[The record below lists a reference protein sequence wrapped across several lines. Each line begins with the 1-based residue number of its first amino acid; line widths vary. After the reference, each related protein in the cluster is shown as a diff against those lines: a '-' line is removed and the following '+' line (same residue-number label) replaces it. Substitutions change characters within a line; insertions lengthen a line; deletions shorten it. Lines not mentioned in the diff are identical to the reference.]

1 MAPAYANG
9 AAVEA
14 PEQLEAAPEEL
25 PVAEEVFEKPDFS
38 AEELIETPD
47 FEALEEFEAVPQE
60 ALEET
65 PEEAHEEA
73 PQEVSEEAPEH
84 TPEEAAE
91 EAHAQ
96 ERSPPLLMLVVDEEE
111 DVEFYAP
118 DVAND
123 VGEPAD
129 APDPA
134 PAPAG
139 DEPPF
144 DPPDLEELLNV
155 EVVEDEEE
163 PPFDP
168 LEAEELEP
176 PSLSAPLPSTE
187 ELLLTHANEN
197 GRGVPLGP
205 VRHAL
210 PQGAHEQPAP
220 AIRVHLSWD
229 RNEAA
234 EFFQRVA
241 DDPRLSRTEITIE
254 RGGLDGAAVRC
265 AAHQRPDLVV
275 IDTNLRGASMLAS
288 VDRLMHAAGSQT
300 RVIVLGAVNDVTLM
314 RELAQRG
321 VDEYLIWPVTP
332 EHVAGAACAMF
343 AGVDKARVIAV
354 VGARGGIGAS
364 TIAHNIAWS
373 IAERQRART
382 TLVDLDLPFGAAA
395 FNFKIEPKHSLGDV
409 LDANDVVNDVA
420 LERVSIQRSEHLT
433 ILPAPACTRRSSDL
447 QEDTA
452 QALIAAARRLSSY
465 VVLDLPH
472 LWEPWVKQA
481 LLGADEI
488 VLVSCPDIASLRN
501 TDNIAKRLKDGR
513 DADPI
518 VVLSM
523 VGVPKRPEVP
533 IKEFAEALG
542 IQPSCTFLFEPNIFG
557 AATIT
562 GQMIGEVAPGS
573 KAAALLDQLAT
584 LLTGRD
590 PVDVLRPEPRVFEE
604 PLAAAEEAEPVEE
617 IADPFETA
625 LVNPFA
631 LQAMDDEPE
640 QVEEHAPVELAPLEL
655 LELAPLEPDYIA
667 RARAAALNELDAIES
682 QRHPQRRSVFG
693 PFAGIAA
700 GFTVTA
706 LAVGA
711 YLFMQ
716 LEAAPAPAQASATA
730 TVAIQAPAPPP
741 APSPQQ
747 MAADY
752 ENALR
757 LLELDAAHEAVTR
770 LQRLADAG
778 FPMAQHRLA
787 KLYESGVGVAA
798 DLVQARQW
806 TERAA
811 NAGNRQAI
819 HDLGVYYARGEGAP
833 RDEAAAF
840 RLFERAA
847 ELDLPDSQFNLGVL
861 YEQGRGVE
869 ANPGEALFWYMLAAR
884 QGDAAADERVA
895 ALRLEL
901 PSYDIEQA
909 TARVAAFEPTP
920 ADPIANGLFAPPPA
934 AAPESAESEAVEGA
948 EGPPVPATPPAG

>member
-1 MAPAYANG
+1 MASAPDLG
-9 AAVEA
+9 AADE
-14 PEQLEAAPEEL
+14 PLEQREAAPEEL
-25 PVAEEVFEKPDFS
+25 PIADDLIEAPDFIT
-38 AEELIETPD
+38 EELVETPD
-47 FEALEEFEAVPQE
+47 FEEPEDFEAPPE
-60 ALEET
+60 ALD
-65 PEEAHEEA
+65 EA
-73 PQEVSEEAPEH
+73 SEEAPEG
-84 TPEEAAE
+84 
-91 EAHAQ
+91 AHEDKQ
-96 ERSPPLLMLVVDEEE
+96 GRSPPMLMLVVDEEE
-111 DVEFYAP
+111 DVEFCTP

-123 VGEPAD
+123 VAETVAEPATT
-129 APDPA
+129 PV
-134 PAPAG
+134 G

-144 DPPDLEELLNV
+144 DPPDLEELLNA
-155 EVVEDEEE
+155 EVAEDEED

-168 LEAEELEP
+168 MEAEELAP
-176 PSLSAPLPSTE
+176 PSLSVPVPSTE

-197 GRGVPLGP
+197 GRGAPLGP

-210 PQGAHEQPAP
+210 PAGAHEQPAP
-220 AIRVHLSWD
+220 AIRIHFSWD
-229 RNEAA
+229 RKETAD
-234 EFFQRVA
+234 FFERVA
-241 DDPRLSRTEITIE
+241 ADPRLSRTEITIE

-275 IDTNLRGASMLAS
+275 IDSNLRGASMLAS
-288 VDRLMHAAGSQT
+288 VDRLMHAAGNQT
-300 RVIVLGAVNDVTLM
+300 RVIVLGAVNDVTLL

-321 VDEYLIWPVTP
+321 VDDYLIWPVTS
-332 EHVAGAACAMF
+332 EDVAGAACAMF

-373 IAERQRART
+373 ISERQRARV

-395 FNFKIEPKHSLGDV
+395 FNFKLEPRHSLGDL
-409 LDANDVVNDVA
+409 LDANDVLNDVA
-420 LERVSIQRSEHLT
+420 LERVAIKRTERLT
-433 ILPAPACTRRSSDL
+433 ILPAPASPRRSSDL

-501 TDNIAKRLKDGR
+501 TDNIAKRLKDERVG
-513 DADPI
+513 DPV

-542 IQPSCTFLFEPNIFG
+542 IQPSCMFAFEPNIFG

-562 GQMIGEVAPGS
+562 GQMIGEVAPQS

-584 LLTGRD
+584 HLTGRD
-590 PVDVLRPEPRVFEE
+590 PVEVLHPEPCIFQE
-604 PLAAAEEAEPVEE
+604 PLAAADEPVEE
-617 IADPFETA
+617 IADPFKTA

-631 LQAMDDEPE
+631 LQAMEAEPE
-640 QVEEHAPVELAPLEL
+640 QVEETAPVELAPLEL

-667 RARAAALNELDAIES
+667 RARAAALDQLDEIEN
-682 QRHPQRRSVFG
+682 QRPQRRSLFG
-693 PFAGIAA
+693 PFASIAA
-700 GFTVTA
+700 GFIVVA
-706 LAVGA
+706 GGVGA
-711 YLFMQ
+711 YLFMRP
-716 LEAAPAPAQASATA
+716 EGAPAPATASASAT
-730 TVAIQAPAPPP
+730 VMIQAPAPPLP
-741 APSPQQ
+741 PSPQQ

-752 ENALR
+752 ENALG
-757 LLELDAAHEAVTR
+757 LLELDAAQEAVTR

-787 KLYESGVGVAA
+787 KLYESGQGVAA

-840 RLFERAA
+840 RLFEQAA
-847 ELDLPDSQFNLGVL
+847 ELDLADSQFNLGVL

-884 QGDAAADERVA
+884 QGDEAADERVA

-901 PSYDIEQA
+901 PDYEVEQA
-909 TARVAAFEPTP
+909 TARVAAFAPTP
-920 ADPIANGLFAPPPA
+920 ADPIANGLFAAPSADA
-934 AAPESAESEAVEGA
+934 AESADAESPESAESPA
-948 EGPPVPATPPAG
+948 VPAAPIEG